1 MTTNNT
7 NRTMTTEITEAIETG
22 SEIGKY
28 NICYKTLHGS
38 NEIFT
43 LNEFLL
49 LK

>member
-22 SEIGKY
+22 SEIGQC
-28 NICYKTLHGS
+28 NICYKPLHRL
-38 NEIFT
+38 NEIIN
-43 LNEFLL
+43 LLLL